1 MKDIVII
8 GAISFGKEVVAL
20 LEDNNSVNEE
30 WNILGFVDD
39 YLEIG
44 SEFFGYPILGTVD
57 WLIAQSEP
65 IYAVIG
71 IGSLAYREALVHRL
85 DAVAHQIT
93 FPPLISH
100 RATITEKSSLTLGE
114 GTVVAQGAIIAVD
127 VSIGRFCLIN
137 HQVVVG
143 HDSMVG
149 NFVTLNPQT
158 CLSGFCVLEDSV
170 DCGARVVVIPKKTI
184 GHHAVLGA
192 GAVVISDIPP
202 CVTVVGNPSRVVK
215 QQEERCEN
223 TMNLTNTKKQQ
234 KSQTSPP
241 PPDKT

>member
-71 IGSLAYREALVHRL
+71 IGSLAYR
-85 DAVAHQIT
+85 
-93 FPPLISH
+93 
-100 RATITEKSSLTLGE
+100 
-114 GTVVAQGAIIAVD
+114 
-127 VSIGRFCLIN
+127 
-137 HQVVVG
+137 
-143 HDSMVG
+143 
-149 NFVTLNPQT
+149 
-158 CLSGFCVLEDSV
+158 
-170 DCGARVVVIPKKTI
+170 
-184 GHHAVLGA
+184 
-192 GAVVISDIPP
+192 
-202 CVTVVGNPSRVVK
+202 
-215 QQEERCEN
+215 
-223 TMNLTNTKKQQ
+223 
-234 KSQTSPP
+234 
-241 PPDKT
+241 